1 MNAQNT
7 GKLNLIAITDAL
19 AGGEAGA
26 ITWWSL
32 SGLIDPMALR
42 AAARSRGLS
51 DDDLP
56 KDSTP
61 KKAIRR
67 ACQNAAGKRLLAR
80 SLSSGAWAMVREREV
95 MAGTMRTDLDYD
107 VLLTCRVDNASETL
121 VFDGPD
127 KYSALRDTI
136 EADYARYLGPL
147 TPNDLRAWLA
157 SVVMSDRGV
166 HLCDRGAV
174 YFSPKQALGK
184 WRQVKAALKEVSG
197 GACDI
202 HLIPALPGS
211 EAVESIVSALT
222 KEAEETSAGLMA
234 KIGAGEL
241 KGRALRA
248 RAGDCEALAA
258 KLESYETLLNTSLDS
273 VKAQV
278 LQTSAAAMA
287 SALMLDAGDDTGA
300 SNAAA

>member
-1 MNAQNT
+1 MTKQNT
-7 GKLNLIAITDAL
+7 TNLIAITDAL

-26 ITWWSL
+26 ITWWTL
-32 SGLIDPMALR
+32 GGLIDPMALR
-42 AAARSRGLS
+42 EAARNRGIS

-95 MAGTMRTDLDYD
+95 TIGTVRTDLDYD

-121 VFDGPD
+121 VFDGPE
-127 KYSALRDTI
+127 KYSALRDCI
-136 EADYARYLGPL
+136 EADYKRYLGPL

-157 SVVMSDRGV
+157 SVVMGSQGV
-166 HLCDRGAV
+166 HLCDRGAM
-174 YFSPKQALGK
+174 YFAPKTALHK
-184 WRQVKAALKEVSG
+184 WRLVKAALREVSG
-197 GACDI
+197 GVCDI

-211 EAVESIVSALT
+211 EAVESIVAALT
-222 KEAEETSAGLMA
+222 KEAEGVTSELMA

-241 KGRALRA
+241 GGRALRA
-248 RAGDCEALAA
+248 RAGDCEQLAS
-258 KLESYETLLNTSLDS
+258 KLEAYEALLGASLDAI
-273 VKAQV
+273 KGQV
-278 LQTSAAAMA
+278 MATSAAAMA
-287 SALMLDAGDDTGA
+287 GALLADAEKEANT
-300 SNAAA
+300 SVAA